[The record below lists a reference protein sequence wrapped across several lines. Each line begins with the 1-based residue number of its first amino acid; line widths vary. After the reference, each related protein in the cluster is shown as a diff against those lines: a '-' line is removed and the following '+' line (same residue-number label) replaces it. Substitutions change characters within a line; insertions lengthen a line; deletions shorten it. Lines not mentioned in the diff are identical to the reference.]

1 MSEQILEFSVGG
13 AAGGWYVEVGGVDVA
28 DLHIVLHS
36 HLTVAAVPIHFHKA
50 SAWGESPARTNLV
63 WRTSLHTNTERV
75 RTETFLCSNIKN
87 IEFIYHVN
95 FEYNF

>member
-36 HLTVAAVPIHFHKA
+36 HLTVTAVPIHFHKA
-50 SAWGESPARTNLV
+50 SA
-63 WRTSLHTNTERV
+63 
-75 RTETFLCSNIKN
+75 
-87 IEFIYHVN
+87 
-95 FEYNF
+95 